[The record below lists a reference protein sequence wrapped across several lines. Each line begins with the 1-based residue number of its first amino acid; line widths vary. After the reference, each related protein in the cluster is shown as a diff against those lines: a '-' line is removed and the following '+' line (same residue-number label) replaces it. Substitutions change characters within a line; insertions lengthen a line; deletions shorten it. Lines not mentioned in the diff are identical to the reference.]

1 MIAFH
6 GPGTLWVDDVRLSD
20 VRWPAHAVRPE
31 VLRALAAY
39 RPGTLRIWSGQT
51 STTWGTT
58 LDAWLAAEGQGMRA
72 WEPQRG
78 PVAGPRCGLP
88 WRWPLPMPAGAAP
101 WLIIHPSF
109 DEAEWRRLAEY
120 LAGPPDSRYGARR
133 AASGQIRP
141 WSEVFARIRSE
152 YGTWHSRTGGR
163 MAPRTAAI
171 VLSGP

>member
-1 MIAFH
+1 MIAFR

-51 STTWGTT
+51 NTTWGTT

-88 WRWPLPMPAGAAP
+88 RRWPLPMPAGAAP

-141 WSEVFARIRSE
+141 WSEVFARIRGE

-163 MAPRTAAI
+163 MTPRTAAI